1 MSRLYTLF
9 ILLAISSLGMAQKSV
24 ISGKITGFAS
34 PGVPEIQIF
43 YDGKNQK
50 IPVDK
55 EQHTYK
61 AELEL
66 KEPQFLE
73 IKSGGSAVN
82 FLYALPGENFE
93 LTIDKPIL
101 NETVIKIAEGNTQ
114 KLNLVMQK
122 FFSVLEENG
131 INTKSK
137 SWSQD
142 LYNRPALVSKALS
155 SAQTELLSMEKSV
168 SEKAPLFKTDFN
180 LFAETLKKFIAV
192 DNYSLKEIEAILDE
206 ISRSEMKITVLTIP
220 LYRDLLVDITNA
232 YAARKLENYDLVME
246 YQKNGYI
253 ALNIAAEAC
262 VKFIPNK
269 GVINYLFFDKITR
282 EMAVNNVKHQKYL
295 DYLLANSGKT
305 VTDNFIKRYETMKAN
320 ATSGKISDRVVAKD
334 FEFQDI
340 SGKKYHLSDFKGKLL
355 LLDFWASW
363 CAPCKVQIPYMKE
376 LEKIYAGKNIVV
388 ASISLDVSKEA
399 WLKSAKEEDLHNLIL
414 HSEKNFKDPFVVAY
428 GINAIPRFMLID
440 AEGKIISDNLP
451 KPQNKK
457 EVMAL
462 IDADLYKA
470 DLVQILTKHFE
481 AVGVDKL
488 LNGNGLL
495 IKSQQSLMG
504 IEIDIETAY
513 SYPKNFRYVYQPKEN
528 KALFAALGEDFFKK
542 RYMVV
547 KKDTAFGSI
556 KDLDRVS
563 KIWSGKLQ
571 GLDIFIASKVEN
583 LSLDF
588 AEENSTNTD
597 NQIVLKVK
605 FSNRTE
611 KYFLD
616 KSDFLIKKMVQIGN
630 LEPRMGGGF
639 MEADT
644 KYGDYKKVNGVMIP
658 HSIVYNNIIN
668 FKVLEAEVKPLDKSI
683 FSAP

>member
-1 MSRLYTLF
+1 M
-9 ILLAISSLGMAQKSV
+9 GMAQKSNV
-24 ISGKITGFAS
+24 SGKLTGFAS
-34 PGVPEIQIF
+34 TGVPEIQIF

-50 IPVDK
+50 FPVDK
-55 EQHTYK
+55 EQHTFK

-66 KEPQFLE
+66 KESQFLE
-73 IKSGGSAVN
+73 IKSGGSSTS
-82 FLYALPGENFE
+82 FLYALPGENLE

-101 NETVIKIAEGNTQ
+101 NETVVTVADGNIQ
-114 KLNLVMQK
+114 KLSRVMQK
-122 FFSVLEENG
+122 FYGALEENG

-137 SWSQD
+137 SWSQEIV
-142 LYNRPALVSKALS
+142 NRPDLLAKALG
-155 SAQTELLSMEKSV
+155 SAQMELAGMEKFV
-168 SEKAPLFKTDFN
+168 SEKAPQFKADFS

-192 DNYSLKEIEAILDE
+192 DNYSLKEIESILEE

-220 LYRDLLVDITNA
+220 LYRDFLVDITNA
-232 YAARKLENYDLVME
+232 YAARKLENYDLVIE

-262 VKFIPNK
+262 VKYFPNK

-282 EMAVNNVKHQKYL
+282 EMNVNNIKHQKYL

-320 ATSGKISDRVVAKD
+320 ATSGKVSDRVNAKD
-334 FEFQDI
+334 FEFQDM

-388 ASISLDVSKEA
+388 ASVSLDVSKEA

-428 GINAIPRFMLID
+428 GINSIPRFMLID
-440 AEGKIISDNLP
+440 AEGKIISDNMP
-451 KPQNKK
+451 RPQSKK
-457 EVMAL
+457 EAMAL

-470 DLVQILTKHFE
+470 DLVQILNKHYE
-481 AVGVDKL
+481 AIGAEKL
-488 LNGNGLL
+488 LNGNGFL

-504 IEIDIETAY
+504 IEIALETAY
-513 SYPKNFRYVYQPKEN
+513 SYPKDFRYVYQPKEN
-528 KALFAALGEDFFKK
+528 AALFAALGADFFKK
-542 RYMVV
+542 RFMVV
-547 KKDTAFGSI
+547 RKDTVFGSV
-556 KDLDRVS
+556 KDLA
-563 KIWSGKLQ
+563 KAAKTWPGKLQ
-571 GLDIFIASKVEN
+571 GFDIFIASKVE
-583 LSLDF
+583 SLPVDF
-588 AEENSTNTD
+588 AEENGTNTD
-597 NQIVLKVK
+597 NQIVLKIK

-611 KYFLD
+611 KYYLD
-616 KSDFLIKKMVQIGN
+616 KSDFLIKKMVQIGT

-639 MEADT
+639 MEAET

-658 HSIVYNNIIN
+658 HSILYNNMIN
-668 FKVLEAEVKPLDKSI
+668 FKVLEAEVKPIDKKI